1 MASNNNS
8 GSRFGI
14 IIIGIVVVLF
24 IGLIL
29 FKGPANK
36 NKNNVSSIV
45 GRIAASTKIVNLIT
59 SVSTATLDSVG
70 LGTSSPL
77 PTKISA
83 PALSNNGK
91 PEVFYEGAEYCPF
104 CATERWAMTIALSRF
119 GSFSNLSQTQS
130 SSTDVYPNTPT
141 LSYYGSSYKSNY
153 ISFVPLEI
161 YTNIPTGN
169 GGYTSLDTPNTSQVN
184 LVNKYDAAP
193 YLPASSAGSIPFLDF
208 GGKFIISGATYLPTS
223 LQGKTAE
230 QIAASLNDPTS
241 SIAKGADGAANA
253 MIATICE
260 MTNNQPTNVCD
271 PTILQIQKSL

>member
-1 MASNNNS
+1 MANNNTS
-8 GSRFGI
+8 GSKFGI
-14 IIIGIVVVLF
+14 VVIGIVVVLF

-36 NKNNVSSIV
+36 NKSSVQSIV
-45 GRIAASTKIVNLIT
+45 GRIPASSQIVAQVT
-59 SVSTATLDSVG
+59 SVTTATLDSVG

-83 PALSNNGK
+83 PTLTSNSK

-104 CATERWAMTIALSRF
+104 CATERWAMTVALSKF

-141 LSYYGSSYKSNY
+141 LSYYGSTYKSNY
-153 ISFVPLEI
+153 ISFVPVEI

-169 GGYTSLDTPNTSQVN
+169 GGYTSLDTPTTSQVN

-193 YLPASSAGSIPFLDF
+193 YVPSSSAGSIPFLDF
-208 GGKFIISGATYLPTS
+208 GGKFIISGATYLPTA
-223 LQGKTAE
+223 LQGKTAS
-230 QIAASLNDPTS
+230 QIASSLNDPTS
-241 SIAKGADGAANA
+241 SVAKGADGAANA
-253 MIATICE
+253 MIAVICE
-260 MTNNQPTNVCD
+260 MTNNQPVNVCD